1 MTSRLYT
8 DKRMNK
14 YSRIAKIPNG
24 HHELKTYVVLGIKSK
39 SSKIFHISGLN
50 LPLNL
55 FPTYL
60 FPTHT
65 SDMV

>member
-39 SSKIFHISGLN
+39 SSNLRFAISV
-50 LPLNL
+50 
-55 FPTYL
+55 
-60 FPTHT
+60 
-65 SDMV
+65 D